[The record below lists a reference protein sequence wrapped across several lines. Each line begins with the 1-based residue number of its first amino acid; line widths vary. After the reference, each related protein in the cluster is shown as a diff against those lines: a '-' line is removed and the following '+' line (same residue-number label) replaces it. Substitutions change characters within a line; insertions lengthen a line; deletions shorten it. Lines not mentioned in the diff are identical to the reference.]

1 MNAKSIKFLL
11 FIFAI
16 SSIGILLSGK
26 QEAMPLIMENPK
38 KSSKQRK
45 PKTKKKAY
53 SKKEQKRKAKIVRI
67 YRNLNTGTLSAQEK
81 TSKGWRVTM
90 HPSKVKLKN
99 AKFKVNQTGRKKVLS
114 SKQKNVHAVI
124 EGELVDNKTPING
137 LTITYDPYKT
147 SQFVLESG
155 KKVFEAELVS
165 VDEKGNIRAKGIAN

>member
-1 MNAKSIKFLL
+1 MNVKSAKFLL
-11 FIFAI
+11 IILAI
-16 SSIGILLSGK
+16 SGFTILLSGRS
-26 QEAMPLIMENPK
+26 ESLPLIVENPK
-38 KSSKQRK
+38 KFPKKRK
-45 PKTKKKAY
+45 PIKKIKPL
-53 SKKEQKRKAKIVRI
+53 SKKEKKRKSKILRI

-137 LTITYDPYKT
+137 LAITYDPYKT

-165 VDEKGNIRAKGIAN
+165 VDEKGNIRAKGIA